1 MKKILS
7 FLSGREAASPREAH
21 SPILPLLGGVRG
33 GLLWL
38 TIAVAGCMGAC
49 NQDPVLYGE
58 EENLPEVLTIA
69 VSGEDI
75 TLNPDMTPNEPV
87 LTVTWNEAAP
97 RGPYD
102 EIEYVFKM
110 DVADNAFE
118 LAYRE
123 EIPAG
128 IFSRTFA
135 YQELYE
141 LLAEKWRVALG
152 STVGV
157 DVRIIATVYGPK
169 FVQPEVATTRVNV
182 KIFVPDPKPLYI
194 MGTAVPNGGSNTD
207 FAAKKIAMIETVPGK
222 EYTYDDTLTTGD
234 FIFVTD
240 DTDPATLL
248 PAYVKGADDTT
259 LTQRTAATQ
268 PDSKFTASDGRYSI
282 TVRLDRLT
290 AKISKKIVIGGIE
303 WAPTNVDEKGT
314 FAPVSDDPGKFY
326 QFHYDIA
333 YSTTDPLTPAW
344 SVSTDKADTY
354 WHTGTIPCPEGWSLP
369 TGSQLGAMATV
380 GSTWAAAG
388 EKGNAVAGRF
398 FGAEHATAT
407 IANPGSCIFIPA
419 AGRRDSQTGEL
430 RDAGVKGFVHSINPY
445 WGETSQVL
453 VFDAAGADMVYA
465 KAAESGGADILLGT
479 AMTVRCIKAE

>member
-1 MKKILS
+1 MNTIKDKI
-7 FLSGREAASPREAH
+7 F
-21 SPILPLLGGVRG
+21 
-33 GLLWL
+33 LWL
-38 TIAVAGCMGAC
+38 AIAVVGCAGAC

-58 EENLPEVLTIA
+58 EENVPDVLSIA
-69 VSGEDI
+69 VSAEDI
-75 TLNPDMTPNEPV
+75 TLNPDMAPGDPV
-87 LTVTWNEAAP
+87 LTVTWTEADP
-97 RGPYD
+97 RGAYD

-110 DVADNAFE
+110 DVSDNAFE

-128 IFSRTFA
+128 VFSRTFA
-135 YQELYE
+135 YQEMYD

-207 FAAKKIAMIETVPGK
+207 FTARKIAMTETVPGK
-222 EYTYDDTLTTGD
+222 EYTYSDTLTTGD

-248 PAYVKGADDTT
+248 PSYVKGANDTT
-259 LTQRTAATQ
+259 LTQRTASGQSDT
-268 PDSKFTASDGRYSI
+268 KFTASSGRYSI

-303 WAPTNVDEKGT
+303 WAPTNVDEKGA
-314 FAPVSDDPGKFY
+314 FAATSDNPGKFY

-333 YSTTDPLTPAW
+333 YSATDPLTPAW
-344 SVSTDKADTY
+344 SVSTDKEDAM
-354 WHTGTIPCPEGWSLP
+354 WRTGTRPCPEGWSMP
-369 TGSQLGAMATV
+369 EGGHLGKIVDA
-380 GSTWAAAG
+380 GSTWVNAN

-398 FGAEHATAT
+398 FGTGHATAT

-419 AGRRDSQTGEL
+419 AGRRDSQTGAL
-430 RDAGVKGFVHSINPY
+430 IDAGVKGFVHSANPY
-445 WGETSQVL
+445 WGETSQTM
-453 VFDAAGADMVYA
+453 VFDAAGAKIVYA
-465 KAAESGGADILLGT
+465 KAAETGGSEILLGT
-479 AMTVRCIKAE
+479 GMSVRCMKAQ